1 MTLSIIAYGLLDF
14 EICHP
19 LTYPLFLLYR
29 TVIAVI
35 ELLAAICLVKG
46 GHAKIM
52 EAVDNFKKENNERH
66 RFEKLMEVFM
76 DKDASADFQVAC
88 MNFINVVVHSAES
101 LNYRVH
107 LQHEFTLLGL
117 DDYLEVSYIHHV

>member
-1 MTLSIIAYGLLDF
+1 MCT
-14 EICHP
+14 
-19 LTYPLFLLYR
+19 YR

-46 GHAKIM
+46 GHVKIM
-52 EAVDNFKKENNERH
+52 QAVDNFKKENQESR
-66 RFEKLMEVFM
+66 RFEKLMDVFM
-76 DKDASADFQVAC
+76 DRDASAEFQVAC
-88 MNFINVVVHSAES
+88 MNFINVIVHSAES

-117 DDYLEVSYIHHV
+117 DDFIDVSVLNGL

>member
-1 MTLSIIAYGLLDF
+1 ML
-14 EICHP
+14 P
-19 LTYPLFLLYR
+19 YR

-117 DDYLEVSYIHHV
+117 DDYLEVSYY